1 MGYRVA
7 TEYNHVIELSLF
19 YHTSLFTYYIEI
31 YIKIEE
37 SCYFFDQ
44 LSSILL
50 ESILLQ
56 SILYSL

>member
-7 TEYNHVIELSLF
+7 TEYNHVIELLLF

-56 SILYSL
+56 PILYIF

>member
-1 MGYRVA
+1 MGYRIA
-7 TEYNHVIELSLF
+7 TEYNHVIELLLF
-19 YHTSLFTYYIEI
+19 YHTSLSTYYIEI

-50 ESILLQ
+50 ESILFQ
-56 SILYSL
+56 PILYIF